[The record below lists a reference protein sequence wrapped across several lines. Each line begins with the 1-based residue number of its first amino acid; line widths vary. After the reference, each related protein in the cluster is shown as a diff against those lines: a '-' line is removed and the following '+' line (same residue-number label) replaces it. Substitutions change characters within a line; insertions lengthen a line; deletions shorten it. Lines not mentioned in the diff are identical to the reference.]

1 MSSEMAGKAS
11 LILLT
16 HNGLNYTRQCLES
29 IYAKTAYPAFEVIV
43 VDNASSDDTPGYL
56 ADFSAGRENFK
67 FQLND
72 HNEGFARG
80 NNQAVKLAD
89 GEYLVFL
96 NNDTVVTQGWL
107 TTLLGYLQDPQVGI
121 VGPVTNSSSNETR
134 ILVDYEDIEDMD
146 TFARRYTETHAGEYF
161 ELRVLP
167 FLCVALRRDVFDEIG
182 PLDERFGL
190 GMFEDDDYSQRLR
203 EKNYRIICAEDVFIH
218 HWGGGSFR
226 KMDQQAY
233 WQLFWENRNKYEQKW
248 GERWQPHLQRPE
260 LLARQA
266 IELSEWGYALQRI
279 LLLTESQV
287 QTLLGQV
294 GSLQMN
300 IEAIHQSTTW
310 KMMERLW
317 RLRHGLIPPGSQR
330 EKWFYAFIGKTPEAD
345 PSAGAAPPTNT
356 SEQAAGKLSP
366 AALTGSGRE
375 VAILAPQFYGLDGG
389 EVFLGGAERYLVELA
404 LLVRSLGYTPV
415 IYQSAQGAWEREYQG
430 FRVIGLDS
438 GGERVRLNQLFQQA
452 VPDEVLAIYLAF
464 YLAAPHARPHSIGI
478 SHGVFWDNKN
488 YTSYV
493 QQNEQI
499 AEILAPL
506 ENLGRVVSV
515 DTNTINWV
523 RTLQNHL
530 ADKFVYIPN
539 FVDLDRFRP
548 AESHQAST
556 LKVLYPR
563 RLYPPRGFWL
573 VKEIIPEFLAAY
585 PQLEFDFV
593 GQADFQEEIAVQELV
608 RTYPGRVTWRSLP
621 MDEMYRAY
629 QQADITLIPTLHS
642 EGTSLSCLEAMA
654 CGNAVIAT
662 NVGGL
667 PDLILS
673 GYNGLLVE
681 PNAASLRDGLHLLCQ
696 DAEKR
701 SLFAQRALDIAPTFN
716 LSQWRS
722 KWKKVLG
729 EYLRL

>member
-1 MSSEMAGKAS
+1 MPSGTVARAS

-16 HNGLNYTRQCLES
+16 YNSLNYTRQCLES
-29 IYAKTAYPAFEVIV
+29 IYTKTIYPEFEVIV
-43 VDNASSDDTPGYL
+43 VDNASTDGTPEFLEAASVEY
-56 ADFSAGRENFK
+56 ENFK
-67 FQLND
+67 IQLND

-80 NNQAVKLAD
+80 NNQGVQLAD

-96 NNDTVVTQGWL
+96 NNDTIVTEGWL
-107 TTLLGYLQDPQVGI
+107 TALLGHLDNPQIGM

-134 ILVDYEDIEDMD
+134 ILVGYDQIEDMER
-146 TFARRYTETHAGEYF
+146 FAQEYTRAHAGEHF
-161 ELRVLP
+161 EIRVLP
-167 FLCVALRRDVFDEIG
+167 FLCVALRREVFDEIG
-182 PLDERFGL
+182 PLDEQFGL
-190 GMFEDDDYSQRLR
+190 GMFEDDDYCQRLR
-203 EKNYRIICAEDVFIH
+203 EKNYQIVCAEDVFIH
-218 HWGGGSFR
+218 HWGGGSFH
-226 KMDQQAY
+226 KMDPQAY
-233 WQLFWENRNKYEQKW
+233 WQLFWENRTKFEQKW
-248 GERWQPHLQRPE
+248 DITWQPHLQRPE

-266 IELSEWGYALQRI
+266 IELSEWGYNLQRM
-279 LLLTESQV
+279 LLLSESQV
-287 QTLLGQV
+287 QTLLPM
-294 GSLQMN
+294 QMN
-300 IEAIHQSTTW
+300 LEAIHQSTTW

-317 RLRHGLIPPGSQR
+317 RVRHGLIPPGSQR
-330 EKWFYAFIGKTPEAD
+330 EKWLFALLGKTSQAVTSLEA
-345 PSAGAAPPTNT
+345 AAPTITSDQVSEKRAPTV
-356 SEQAAGKLSP
+356 
-366 AALTGSGRE
+366 LTGSGRE
-375 VAILAPQFYGLDGG
+375 VAILAPQFYDLQGS

-404 LLVRSLGYTPV
+404 LLVRSLGYTAV
-415 IYQSAQGAWEREYQG
+415 IYQSAQGSWEREYRG

-438 GGERVRLNQLFQQA
+438 GGDRTRLNQLFEQA

-464 YLAAPHARPHSIGI
+464 YLAAPHAKPRSIGI
-478 SHGVFWDNKN
+478 SHGIFWDNKN

-493 QQNEQI
+493 QQNEQFT
-499 AEILAPL
+499 EILAPIQ
-506 ENLGRVVSV
+506 NLTRVVSV

-523 RTLQNHL
+523 RTLQTRL

-539 FVDLDRFRP
+539 FVDTDRFQPPETRLT
-548 AESHQAST
+548 QN

-585 PQLEFDFV
+585 PQIEFDFV
-593 GQADFQEEIAVQELV
+593 GQANLEEEIAVQELV
-608 RTYPGRVTWRSLP
+608 RTYPERVSWRSLP

-654 CGNAVIAT
+654 SGNAIIAT

-673 GYNGLLVE
+673 GYNGLLIE

-696 DAEKR
+696 DAEQR
-701 SLFAQRALDIAPTFN
+701 ERFARRALEIAPTFN
-716 LSQWRS
+716 LSQWRI

-729 EYLRL
+729 EFIRL